1 MKFLKTKNISK
12 FSISDRTFI
21 VNPYGRITTNS
32 TNSLQIPV
40 GADEEKPQ
48 TSLLRE
54 GMMRMN
60 TGALGVNEGTAQF
73 EVYQAGDWRPVK
85 FKVPSQ
91 ITYSTPIAGNDLET
105 IFYIDPQPP
114 LTIEDGLPWT
124 GKQLMVYVENV
135 FQLDNQNF
143 VVIEN
148 PCNVQGSDIS
158 IDFATKTISSVGI
171 NFVTSGF
178 HAGQSITLS
187 GTAGGSNNG
196 VFTIST
202 TPGSVTSTTIV
213 VDEVINTESAGSTIT
228 IVGKSTITNAV
239 YPAGKYIRFFT
250 PVPSVGAEG
259 TIYVT
264 IISGFDK

>member
-12 FSISDRTFI
+12 FSVSDRTFI

-40 GADEEKPQ
+40 GTDEEKPQ

-73 EVYQAGDWRPVK
+73 EIYQAGAWRPVK

-91 ITYSTPIAGNDLET
+91 ISYSTPVAGNDLET

-114 LTIEDGLPWT
+114 ATIEDGNPWT
-124 GKQLMVYVENV
+124 GAQLMVYVENL
-135 FQLDNQNF
+135 FQLYNQNF
-143 VVIEN
+143 VVVEN
-148 PCNVQGSDIS
+148 PCNVQGTDIS
-158 IDFATKTISSVGI
+158 IDFATKTISSTGI
-171 NFVTSGF
+171 NFVTTGF
-178 HAGQSITLS
+178 HEGQTITLS
-187 GTAGGSNNG
+187 GTALGSNDG
-196 VFTIST
+196 DFTID
-202 TPGSVTSTTIV
+202 SVTSSTIV
-213 VDEVINTESAGSTIT
+213 VNEVINDETAGATIT

-239 YPAGKYIRFFT
+239 YPAGKYIRFFE
-250 PVPSVGAEG
+250 PVPSVGISG

-264 IISGFDK
+264 IISWFDK

>member
-40 GADEEKPQ
+40 GTDEEKPQ
-48 TSLLRE
+48 TSLSRE

-60 TGALGVNEGTAQF
+60 TGSLGVNLGTAQF
-73 EVYQAGDWRPVK
+73 EIYQAGAWRPVK

-91 ITYSTPIAGNDLET
+91 VTYSTPIAANDIET
-105 IFYIDPQPP
+105 LFYIDPQPP
-114 LTIEDGLPWT
+114 LTIEDGNPWT
-124 GKQLMVYVENV
+124 GAQLMVYVENV
-135 FQLDNQNF
+135 FQLYNQNF
-143 VVIEN
+143 VVVEN
-148 PCNVQGSDIS
+148 PCNEQGNTIS
-158 IDFATKTISSVGI
+158 IDFATKTISSTGI

-178 HAGQSITLS
+178 HTGQTITLS
-187 GTAGGSNNG
+187 GTAGGTNDG
-196 VFTIST
+196 VYTID
-202 TPGSVTSTTIV
+202 SVTSSTIV
-213 VDEVINTESAGSTIT
+213 VNEVINNESAGATIT
-228 IVGKSTITNAV
+228 IVGKSSITNAV
-239 YPAGKYIRFFT
+239 YPIGKYIRFFD
-250 PVPSVGAEG
+250 PVPSVGVYG

>member
-12 FSISDRTFI
+12 FSVSDRTFI

-40 GADEEKPQ
+40 GTEEEKPQ

-60 TGALGVNEGTAQF
+60 TGALGVNEGSAQF
-73 EVYQAGDWRPVK
+73 EVYQAGAWRPIK

-91 ITYSTPIAGNDLET
+91 ITYSTPIAANDIET
-105 IFYIDPQPP
+105 LFYIDPQPP
-114 LTIEDGLPWT
+114 LTIEDGNPWT
-124 GKQLMVYVENV
+124 GAQLMVYVENV
-135 FQLDNQNF
+135 FQLYNQNF
-143 VVIEN
+143 VVVEN
-148 PCNVQGSDIS
+148 PCNVQGNNIS
-158 IDFATKTISSVGI
+158 IDFATKTISSTGI

-178 HAGQSITLS
+178 HAGQTITLS
-187 GTAGGSNNG
+187 GSAASNNG
-196 VFTIST
+196 TYTID
-202 TPGSVTSTTIV
+202 SVTASTIV
-213 VDEVINTESAGSTIT
+213 VNEVINNESAGATIT

-239 YPAGKYIRFFT
+239 YPNGKYIRFFD
-250 PVPSVGAEG
+250 PVPSVGVYG

>member
-1 MKFLKTKNISK
+1 MKYLKTKNISK

-40 GADEEKPQ
+40 GTNEEKPQ

-60 TGALGVNEGTAQF
+60 TGALGVNVGTAQF
-73 EVYQAGDWRPVK
+73 EIYQAGAWRPVK

-91 ITYSTPIAGNDLET
+91 ITYSTPIAANDIET
-105 IFYIDPQPP
+105 LFYIDPQPP
-114 LTIEDGLPWT
+114 LTIEDGNPWT
-124 GKQLMVYVENV
+124 GAQLMVYVENV
-135 FQLDNQNF
+135 FQLYNQNF
-143 VVIEN
+143 VVVEN
-148 PCNVQGSDIS
+148 PCNVQGNTIS
-158 IDFATKTISSVGI
+158 IDFATKTISSTGI

-178 HAGQSITLS
+178 HADQTITLS
-187 GTAGGSNNG
+187 GSAASNNG
-196 VFTIST
+196 TYTID
-202 TPGSVTSTTIV
+202 SVTASTIV
-213 VDEVINTESAGSTIT
+213 VNEVINNESAGATIT
-228 IVGKSTITNAV
+228 IIGKSTITNAV
-239 YPAGKYIRFFT
+239 YPNGKYIRFFD
-250 PVPSVGAEG
+250 PVPSVGVYG

>member
-12 FSISDRTFI
+12 FSVSDRTFI

-40 GADEEKPQ
+40 GTNEEKPQ

-60 TGALGVNEGTAQF
+60 TGALGVNVGTAQF
-73 EVYQAGDWRPVK
+73 EIYQAGAWRPVK

-91 ITYSTPIAGNDLET
+91 VTYSTPVTANDIET
-105 IFYIDPQPP
+105 LFYIDPQPP
-114 LTIEDGLPWT
+114 LTIEDGNAWT
-124 GKQLMVYVENV
+124 GAQLMVYVENV
-135 FQLDNQNF
+135 FQLYNQNF
-143 VVIEN
+143 VVVEN
-148 PCNVQGSDIS
+148 PCNVQGNTIS
-158 IDFATKTISSVGI
+158 IDFATKTISSTGI

-178 HAGQSITLS
+178 HADQTITLS
-187 GTAGGSNNG
+187 GTTGGTNDG
-196 VFTIST
+196 AYTID
-202 TPGSVTSTTIV
+202 SVTASTIV
-213 VDEVINTESAGSTIT
+213 VNEVINNESAGATIT
-228 IVGKSTITNAV
+228 IVGKSSITNAV
-239 YPAGKYIRFFT
+239 YPTGKYIRFFD
-250 PVPSVGAEG
+250 PVPSVGVYG

>member
-40 GADEEKPQ
+40 GTDEEKPQ

-60 TGALGVNEGTAQF
+60 TGALGVNEGSAQF
-73 EVYQAGDWRPVK
+73 EVYQAGAWRPIK

-91 ITYSTPIAGNDLET
+91 ITYSTPIAGNDVET

-114 LTIEDGLPWT
+114 LTIEDGNPWT
-124 GKQLMVYVENV
+124 GAQLMVYVENV
-135 FQLDNQNF
+135 FQLYNQNF
-143 VVIEN
+143 VVVEN
-148 PCNVQGSDIS
+148 PCNVQGSDVS
-158 IDFATKTISSVGI
+158 IDFATKTISSIGI

-178 HAGQSITLS
+178 HEGQTITLS
-187 GTAGGSNNG
+187 GTDAGSNDG
-196 VFTIST
+196 DFTIA
-202 TPGSVTSTTIV
+202 SVTTSTIV
-213 VDEVINTESAGSTIT
+213 VNEVINNESAGATIT
-228 IVGKSTITNAV
+228 IVGKSSITNAV
-239 YPAGKYIRFFT
+239 YPNGKYIRFFD
-250 PVPSVGAEG
+250 PVPSVGVYG